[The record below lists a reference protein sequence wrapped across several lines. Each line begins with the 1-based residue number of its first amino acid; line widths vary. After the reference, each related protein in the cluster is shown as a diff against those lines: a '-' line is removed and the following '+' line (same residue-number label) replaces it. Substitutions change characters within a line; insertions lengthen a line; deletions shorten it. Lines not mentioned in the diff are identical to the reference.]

1 MLNDSINRFLGV
13 LCYPLASMEM
23 FWNDDIEEYIQ
34 EVNKEEQK
42 IKELINIKQTLQGK
56 LPISEKAIPF
66 ILMMKFIFF
75 WKSVIFMM
83 RKIMIVLL
91 PFI

>member
-34 EVNKEEQK
+34 EVKKKEQK
-42 IKELINIKQTLQGK
+42 IKELINIKRTLQGK
-56 LPISEKAIPF
+56 LITYIRKRDR
-66 ILMMKFIFF
+66 
-75 WKSVIFMM
+75 KSV
-83 RKIMIVLL
+83 V
-91 PFI
+91 

>member
-34 EVNKEEQK
+34 EVKKKEQK
-42 IKELINIKQTLQGK
+42 TIN
-56 LPISEKAIPF
+56 
-66 ILMMKFIFF
+66 
-75 WKSVIFMM
+75 
-83 RKIMIVLL
+83 
-91 PFI
+91 